1 MNAGS
6 FIKGMGAGMAVGAVG
21 AAAAFT
27 MMPKK
32 KKAAKSAVGK
42 ALRSAGEV
50 MDGISE
56 ALGR

>member
-6 FIKGMGAGMAVGAVG
+6 FFKGVGAGMAMG
-21 AAAAFT
+21 AAAAIVI
-27 MMPKK
+27 MPK

-42 ALRSAGEV
+42 ALKSAGEV
-50 MDGISE
+50 IDGISE